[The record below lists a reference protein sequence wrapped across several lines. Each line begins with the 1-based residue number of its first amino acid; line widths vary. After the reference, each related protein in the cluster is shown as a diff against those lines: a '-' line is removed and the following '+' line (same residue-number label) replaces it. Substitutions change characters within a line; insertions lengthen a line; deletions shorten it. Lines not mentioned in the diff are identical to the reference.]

1 MLGLRPVLLVTG
13 VLVAILG
20 LTMLIPMTVDLFS
33 PDETHRADWSA
44 FATGAILCVFIGG
57 GAAAATWGPI
67 HQISVREGFLLTATS
82 WIALVIFAAIPLSL
96 GGLELSYLDAFFEA
110 MSGLTT
116 TGSTVVTGLDHAP
129 PGALLW
135 RSMLQWFG
143 GVGIIIMAFSVL
155 PALKVGGMQIFK
167 SEAWDTSEKYIA
179 SAAQYSLLLTQ
190 IYVFFTALCFVLLW
204 GFGMPAW
211 HALNHAMT
219 TVATGGFSTKDAS
232 LGAFLTVGRAP
243 LDLIVTLF
251 MIIGSLP
258 FGIFLAALVRGAWGR
273 LFTDSQIRF
282 FLTVIAIL
290 TVIMTLRAMTLFS
303 DDISTFTAFR
313 LAIFNVVSILTGTG
327 YATTDYNAWGPF
339 AVGFFFC
346 IMFIGGCAG
355 STSCG
360 MKIFRFQV
368 GLAALRVYSRRLAH
382 PNGVF
387 VARYNGRPLTDDVFV
402 SVLGFFFVYFA
413 TFATIAVLLSGL
425 GLDTL
430 TALSGAGSAIANV
443 GPGLGEVIGPAG
455 NFSTLPDLAKLL
467 LAAGMLLGR
476 LELFTILVLFS
487 PAFWRG

>member
-1 MLGLRPVLLVTG
+1 MLQFRPVLLVTG
-13 VLVAILG
+13 VLVAFLG
-20 LTMLIPMTVDLFS
+20 LTMLIPMAVDLAS
-33 PDETHRADWSA
+33 PDPDHRADWSG
-44 FATGAILCVFIGG
+44 FAIGAILAVFAGG

-67 HQISVREGFLLTATS
+67 TQISVREGFLLTASS
-82 WIALVIFAAIPLSL
+82 WLALVVFAAVPLAVGAL
-96 GGLELSYLDAFFEA
+96 QLSYVDAFFEA

-116 TGSTVVTGLDHAP
+116 TGSTILTDLDHAP
-129 PGALLW
+129 PGLLLW

-143 GVGIIIMAFSVL
+143 GVGIVITAFAIL
-155 PALKVGGMQIFK
+155 PALRVGGMQIFK

-179 SAAQYSLLLTQ
+179 NATQFSLMLTS
-190 IYVFFTALCFVLLW
+190 IYVFFTLLCFVLLW
-204 GFGMPAW
+204 AFGMPAW

-219 TVATGGFSTKDAS
+219 TLATGGYSTRDAS
-232 LGAFLTVGRAP
+232 IGAYLSVGNAP
-243 LDLIVTLF
+243 LDLIVTAF

-258 FGIFLAALVRGAWGR
+258 FGLFLAALFRGAWSR

-282 FLTVIAIL
+282 FLMVVAIL
-290 TVIMTLRAMTLFS
+290 TVLMMARVLTVFEDMDA
-303 DDISTFTAFR
+303 FTAFR
-313 LAIFNVVSILTGTG
+313 LALFNVVSVITGTG
-327 YATTDYNAWGPF
+327 YATTDYYAWGPF
-339 AVGFFFC
+339 AVGLFFC
-346 IMFIGGCAG
+346 MMFIGGCAG

-368 GLAALRVYSRRLAH
+368 ALAALQVYARRLAH

-402 SVLGFFFVYFA
+402 SVLSFFFVYFA

-430 TALSGAGSAIANV
+430 TALSSAATAVANV
-443 GPGLGEVIGPAG
+443 GPGLGPVVGPAG
-455 NFSTLPDLAKLL
+455 NFASLPDAAKLL

-476 LELFTILVLFS
+476 LELFTVLVILT

>member
-1 MLGLRPVLLVTG
+1 MLALRPVLLVTG
-13 VLVAILG
+13 VLVAALG
-20 LTMLIPMTVDLFS
+20 GAMLIPMCVDLLS
-33 PDETHRADWSA
+33 TDETHRANWSS
-44 FATGAILCVFIGG
+44 FAIGAIIAVFCGG
-57 GAAAATWGPI
+57 GAAAASWGPI
-67 HQISVREGFLLTATS
+67 DRISVREGFLLTAAS
-82 WIALVIFAAIPLSL
+82 WLALVVFAAVPLAL
-96 GGLELSYLDAFFEA
+96 GGLDLDYVDAFFEA

-116 TGSTVVTGLDHAP
+116 TGSTVVTDLDHAP

-143 GVGIIIMAFSVL
+143 GVGIVIMAFAVL

-167 SEAWDTSEKYIA
+167 SEAWDLTEKHVA
-179 SAAQYSLLLTQ
+179 SATQYSLMLTQ
-190 IYVFFTALCFVLLW
+190 IYVVFTLLCFILLW
-204 GFGMPAW
+204 AFGMPAW

-219 TVATGGFSTKDAS
+219 TVATGGFSTRDAS

-243 LDLIVTLF
+243 LDLIVTAF

-258 FGIFLAALVRGAWGR
+258 FGIFLAALVRGEWRR

-282 FLTVIAIL
+282 FLLVLAGL
-290 TVIMTLRAMTLFS
+290 TVIMMSRVLTLF
-303 DDISTFTAFR
+303 DDMAVFTAFR
-313 LAIFNVVSILTGTG
+313 LSVFNVVSILTGTG

-368 GLAALRVYSRRLAH
+368 ALAALRVYSRRLAH

-402 SVLGFFFVYFA
+402 SVLSFFFVYFA
-413 TFATIAVLLSGL
+413 TFATVAVLLSGL

-430 TALSGAGSAIANV
+430 TALSAAGTAIANV
-443 GPGLGEVIGPAG
+443 GPGLGPIVGPAG
-455 NFSTLPDLAKLL
+455 NFATLPDAAKLL
-467 LAAGMLLGR
+467 LSAAMLLGR
-476 LELFTILVLFS
+476 LELFTILVILT
-487 PAFWRG
+487 PAFWRN

>member
-1 MLGLRPVLLVTG
+1 MLQFRPVVLVTG
-13 VLVAILG
+13 ALVAVLG
-20 LTMLIPMTVDLFS
+20 LTMLIPMLADLLS
-33 PDETHRADWSA
+33 SDPEHRADWAA
-44 FATGAILCVFIGG
+44 FATGAIISVFAGG
-57 GAAAATWGPI
+57 GAAAASWGRI
-67 HQISVREGFLLTATS
+67 ESISVREGFLLTAMS
-82 WIALVIFAAIPLSL
+82 WLALVVFAAVPLAT
-96 GGLELSYLDAFFEA
+96 GGLGLSYVDAFFEA
-110 MSGLTT
+110 MSGITT
-116 TGSTVVTGLDHAP
+116 TGATVVTDLDDAP

-155 PALKVGGMQIFK
+155 PALRVGGMQVFK
-167 SEAWDTSEKYIA
+167 TEAWDTSEKFMA
-179 SAAQYSLLLTQ
+179 NAAQYSLSLSA
-190 IYVFFTALCFVLLW
+190 IYLFFTVLCALCLW
-204 GFGMPAW
+204 AFGMPAW
-211 HALNHAMT
+211 HAVNHAMT
-219 TVATGGFSTKDAS
+219 TVATGGFSTRNDS

-243 LDLIVTLF
+243 LDMIVTVF

-258 FGIFLAALVRGAWGR
+258 FGIFLASLLRGAWRR

-282 FLTVIAIL
+282 FAAVVASLTL
-290 TVIMTLRAMTLFS
+290 IMMFRVLTLFN
-303 DDISTFTAFR
+303 DMDLFTAFR

-339 AVGFFFC
+339 AVGFFFA

-368 GLAALRVYSRRLAH
+368 ALAALTVYARRLAH

-387 VARYNGRPLTDDVFV
+387 VARYNNRPLTDDVFV
-402 SVLGFFFVYFA
+402 SVLSFFFVYFA
-413 TFATIAVLLSGL
+413 SFATLAALLSGL

-430 TALSGAGSAIANV
+430 TALSAAGSAIANV
-443 GPGLGEVIGPAG
+443 GPGLGDIVGPAG
-455 NFSTLPDLAKLL
+455 NYASLGDAPKLL

>member
-1 MLGLRPVLLVTG
+1 MLALRPVLLVTG
-13 VLVAILG
+13 VLVAALG
-20 LTMLIPMTVDLFS
+20 LAMLIPMGVNLLS
-33 PDETHRADWSA
+33 ADETHRADWAA
-44 FATGAILCVFIGG
+44 FAIGAIIAVFSGG

-67 HQISVREGFLLTATS
+67 ERISVREGFLLTAAS
-82 WIALVIFAAIPLSL
+82 WLSLVVFGAVPLAL
-96 GGLELSYLDAFFEA
+96 GGLNLGYIDAFFEA

-116 TGSTVVTGLDHAP
+116 TGATVVTDLDHAP

-143 GVGIIIMAFSVL
+143 GVGIIIMAFAVL

-179 SAAQYSLLLTQ
+179 NATQYSLMLTQ
-190 IYVFFTALCFVLLW
+190 IYVFFTVLCFIALW
-204 GFGMPAW
+204 AFGMPAW

-219 TVATGGFSTKDAS
+219 TVATGGFSTRDAS

-258 FGIFLAALVRGAWGR
+258 FGIFLAGLMRNDWRRLV
-273 LFTDSQIRF
+273 TDSQIRF
-282 FLTVIAIL
+282 FMLVVAGLTI
-290 TVIMTLRAMTLFS
+290 IMMFRVLSIFEDVAL
-303 DDISTFTAFR
+303 FTAFR
-313 LAIFNVVSILTGTG
+313 LAVFNVVSILTGTG

-368 GLAALRVYSRRLAH
+368 ALAALRIYSRRLAH

-402 SVLGFFFVYFA
+402 SVLSFFFVYFA

-430 TALSGAGSAIANV
+430 TALSAAGSAIANV
-443 GPGLGEVIGPAG
+443 GPGLGEIVGPAG
-455 NFSTLPDLAKLL
+455 NYATLPDAAKLIL
-467 LAAGMLLGR
+467 TAGMLLGR
-476 LELFTILVLFS
+476 LELFTILVILT